1 MSKNT
6 IVILSD
12 EHQARALG
20 CAGHPFVQTPHL
32 DRLATSGMRF
42 TNAYTPSPI
51 CVPARA
57 AFATGQYPHQTSH
70 WDNAMA
76 YSGTPTGWGHQLQD
90 AGIAVE
96 SIGKLHYRSAEDDA
110 GFDQA
115 HIPMMIKDG
124 VGMIWASIR
133 HLDERLKP
141 PSRMLGTDIGSGES
155 AYTKYDRTVTAR
167 TVEWL
172 ENRPDDEAG
181 WCLYVGLVAPHFP
194 LVCPQ
199 EFYDLYADVDCAS
212 VRQHPD
218 HGFSRHPWVE
228 LQNEMMDSESDFKDA
243 DERHAAFVAYY
254 GLISWMD
261 HNVGAI
267 MGALDA
273 TGLADTTTIIYSS
286 DHGDNAGQR
295 GLWGKSTMYEES
307 AAIPLIMAG
316 PDVPVGVCE
325 TPVSLLDI
333 SATIPNLFGLPA
345 DPVMQG
351 RPLNEI
357 CAEAADENRVVFSE
371 YHAAGAV
378 SGAFMVRNGALK
390 LIHYVGFEPELFD
403 LANDPFELV
412 NQATNPAYADD
423 LAALY
428 TDLENICNPAEI
440 DAKAHAEQRSLVDSY
455 GGLEAVRDMGPKG
468 ATPPPA
474 IAGV

>member
-1 MSKNT
+1 
-6 IVILSD
+6 
-12 EHQARALG
+12 
-20 CAGHPFVQTPHL
+20 
-32 DRLATSGMRF
+32 
-42 TNAYTPSPI
+42 
-51 CVPARA
+51 
-57 AFATGQYPHQTSH
+57 
-70 WDNAMA
+70 
-76 YSGTPTGWGHQLQD
+76 
-90 AGIAVE
+90 
-96 SIGKLHYRSAEDDA
+96 
-110 GFDQA
+110 
-115 HIPMMIKDG
+115 
-124 VGMIWASIR
+124 
-133 HLDERLKP
+133 
-141 PSRMLGTDIGSGES
+141 
-155 AYTKYDRTVTAR
+155 
-167 TVEWL
+167 
-172 ENRPDDEAG
+172 
-181 WCLYVGLVAPHFP
+181 
-194 LVCPQ
+194 
-199 EFYDLYADVDCAS
+199 
-212 VRQHPD
+212 
-218 HGFSRHPWVE
+218 
-228 LQNEMMDSESDFKDA
+228 
-243 DERHAAFVAYY
+243 
-254 GLISWMD
+254 MD

-357 CAEAADENRVVFSE
+357 CAEAPDENRVVFSE